1 MNLSAKITAF
11 FLAQNI
17 IPAQEREIYEYG
29 FALLIADFINFF
41 AIFIVGILCQ
51 QTWETIL
58 YIIIF
63 VGLRSVCGG
72 YHAKTHLKCH
82 ICTIGVYIVFL
93 VLLHMLRNRCTALL
107 WGDCIATIPIIL
119 FAPIAHANKPL
130 SNRVYQW
137 NRTVSIILTLG
148 LIISAFFLNLYNHTE
163 SAVISLTL
171 WIVSLSMIPAIDIHS
186 PNLRR
191 HKT

>member
-58 YIIIF
+58 YIIILCRAPQCSAA
-63 VGLRSVCGG
+63 VIMP
-72 YHAKTHLKCH
+72 KTHLKCH
-82 ICTIGVYIVFL
+82 ICNY
-93 VLLHMLRNRCTALL
+93 
-107 WGDCIATIPIIL
+107 
-119 FAPIAHANKPL
+119 
-130 SNRVYQW
+130 
-137 NRTVSIILTLG
+137 
-148 LIISAFFLNLYNHTE
+148 
-163 SAVISLTL
+163 
-171 WIVSLSMIPAIDIHS
+171 
-186 PNLRR
+186 
-191 HKT
+191 

>member
-82 ICTIGVYIVFL
+82 ICTIGVYIVCINRSESSICTDFQ
-93 VLLHMLRNRCTALL
+93 LHFHGL
-107 WGDCIATIPIIL
+107 
-119 FAPIAHANKPL
+119 KPH
-130 SNRVYQW
+130 Q
-137 NRTVSIILTLG
+137 
-148 LIISAFFLNLYNHTE
+148 E
-163 SAVISLTL
+163 
-171 WIVSLSMIPAIDIHS
+171 
-186 PNLRR
+186 
-191 HKT
+191 

>member
-1 MNLSAKITAF
+1 MSTDLGNHIIYNHLCRAPQCVRRLSCQNAF
-11 FLAQNI
+11 EMPYLH
-17 IPAQEREIYEYG
+17 Y
-29 FALLIADFINFF
+29 
-41 AIFIVGILCQ
+41 
-51 QTWETIL
+51 W
-58 YIIIF
+58 
-63 VGLRSVCGG
+63 SVHC
-72 YHAKTHLKCH
+72 
-82 ICTIGVYIVFL
+82 IL

>member
-58 YIIIF
+58 Y
-63 VGLRSVCGG
+63 
-72 YHAKTHLKCH
+72 K
-82 ICTIGVYIVFL
+82 IG
-93 VLLHMLRNRCTALL
+93 R
-107 WGDCIATIPIIL
+107 
-119 FAPIAHANKPL
+119 AH
-130 SNRVYQW
+130 V
-137 NRTVSIILTLG
+137 
-148 LIISAFFLNLYNHTE
+148 
-163 SAVISLTL
+163 
-171 WIVSLSMIPAIDIHS
+171 
-186 PNLRR
+186 
-191 HKT
+191 